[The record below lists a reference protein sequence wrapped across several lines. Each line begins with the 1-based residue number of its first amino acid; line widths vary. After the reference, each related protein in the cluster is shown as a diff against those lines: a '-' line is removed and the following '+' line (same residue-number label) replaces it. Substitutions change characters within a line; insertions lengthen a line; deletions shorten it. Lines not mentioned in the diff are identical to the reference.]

1 MTLSAFILK
10 KRPILGVRNVFKM
23 LGLRHARRP
32 HYLARETCGIILGK
46 KIVAPGK
53 IPPGVA
59 GNHAQAGEGR
69 GAGFSGARMH
79 RAGPGVGALDST
91 WHVALLGTLNHVRSM
106 RIA

>member
-1 MTLSAFILK
+1 MHAA
-10 KRPILGVRNVFKM
+10 PIT
-23 LGLRHARRP
+23 
-32 HYLARETCGIILGK
+32 LARETCGIIFHELSLGK

>member
-1 MTLSAFILK
+1 MHAA
-10 KRPILGVRNVFKM
+10 PIT
-23 LGLRHARRP
+23 
-32 HYLARETCGIILGK
+32 LARETCGIIFHELS
-46 KIVAPGK
+46 ILAPGK